1 MICTS
6 WYIQE
11 DSDDLNESDDVMVIT
26 GQEQSNCPD
35 CHRLMRPHGRCLR
48 YVCFPAQERTKLLI
62 RVFFCPECRRYHRE
76 LPDFIVP
83 HKMHC
88 VETVEQC
95 YSLPIDE
102 IIGSVEES
110 TIRRIRKWAK
120 WFLSAAILVLKKD
133 IQTKCNTICLFNCN
147 DPHIIKT
154 CVNIIAGANKWQSL
168 DCVVL

>member
-11 DSDDLNESDDVMVIT
+11 DSDDLNESDDVLVIT

-35 CHRLMRPHGRCLR
+35 CYQLMRPHGRCLR
-48 YVCFPAQERTKLLI
+48 YVYFPAQERTKLLL

-83 HKMHC
+83 HKLHC

-95 YSLPIDE
+95 YTLPIDE
-102 IIGSVEES
+102 IVGSVEES
-110 TIRRIRKWAK
+110 TIRRIRKWSK
-120 WFLSAAILVLKKD
+120 WFLSAAILVLKTD
-133 IQTKCNTICLFNCN
+133 IQTKCNPICLFNYK

>member
-11 DSDDLNESDDVMVIT
+11 DIYEPNELGDVLVIT
-26 GQEQSNCPD
+26 GQEPSNCPD
-35 CHRLMRPHGRCLR
+35 CHQLMRPHGRCLR
-48 YVCFPAQERTKLLI
+48 YVFFPAQERTKLLL

-102 IIGSVEES
+102 VISSIEES

-120 WFLSAAILVLKKD
+120 LFLSVAILVLKID
-133 IQTKCNTICLFNCN
+133 IQPKHNPFCILNHT

-154 CVNIIAGANKWQSL
+154 CVNMIAGANKWSSL
-168 DCVVL
+168 DRMVL